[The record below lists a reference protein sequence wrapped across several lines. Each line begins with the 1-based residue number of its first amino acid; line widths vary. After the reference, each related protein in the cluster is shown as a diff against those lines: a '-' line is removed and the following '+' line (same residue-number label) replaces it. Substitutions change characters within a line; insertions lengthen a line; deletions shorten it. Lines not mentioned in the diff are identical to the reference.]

1 MPVSATHYQRRS
13 LGRVTSD
20 IEDFMNANGRSALLV
35 ATVLT
40 AAVLS
45 AHRVHAQE
53 EAPTKKVLLIGLDGV
68 RVDIM
73 ATVHTPVIDSLA
85 ASGFFSDEA
94 KTRVRTVSG
103 PGWSSMLIGARTDKH
118 RVDGNDFEG
127 NDYATYPDFLTR
139 IEREKPA
146 LNTFAVLDW
155 PPLGTADSGGPL
167 VSDEIDVK
175 INFDGEADGYRLA
188 DSLSVEAAV
197 EHLRDTDV
205 DAAFVYLGDIDVVA
219 HETNTRSPRYKA
231 AIEWADTRV
240 GLLLQA
246 VRDRPS
252 YAREDWLILMSTDH
266 GRNDAGGH
274 GGTSPSETTIFF
286 LASGPSVES
295 GRTDCP
301 PEIVDVAVTALAHM
315 GLGPDPAWNL
325 DGHVR
330 GLKE

>member
-1 MPVSATHYQRRS
+1 MSPRHSIRSIAT
-13 LGRVTSD
+13 L
-20 IEDFMNANGRSALLV
+20 
-35 ATVLT
+35 LT
-40 AAVLS
+40 ALFAIIP
-45 AHRVHAQE
+45 AETAAQDV
-53 EAPTKKVLLIGLDGV
+53 PLRTKVLLIGLDGV

-73 ATVHTPVIDSLA
+73 AAVETPVIDSLA
-85 ASGFFSDEA
+85 AAGFFSDEA

-103 PGWSSMLIGARTDKH
+103 PGWSSMTIGARTDKH
-118 RVDGNDFEG
+118 LVDGNNFEG

-139 IEREKPA
+139 IERERPE

-155 PPLGTADSGGPL
+155 PPLGTTNSGGPL
-167 VSDEIDVK
+167 FSDAIDVR
-175 INFDGEADGYRLA
+175 INFDGEADGYRYA

-219 HETNTRSPRYKA
+219 HETNSRSPQYKA

-246 VRDRPS
+246 VRERPT
-252 YAREDWLILMSTDH
+252 YGEEDWLILLSTDH

-274 GGTSPSETTIFF
+274 GGNSPSETTIFF
-286 LASGPSVES
+286 LASGPSVEP
-295 GRTDCP
+295 GTTECP
-301 PEIVDVAVTALAHM
+301 PDIVDVAVTALAHM

-325 DGHVR
+325 DGQAR